1 MNINIT
7 TFRENLVEC
16 LDRVVA
22 DRSVLHITR
31 GNARSVVVIA
41 EDEYESIME
50 TLHLVR
56 SPANAQ
62 RLLEAM
68 DDADAGRV
76 IKRDL

>member
-1 MNINIT
+1 
-7 TFRENLVEC
+7 
-16 LDRVVA
+16 
-22 DRSVLHITR
+22 
-31 GNARSVVVIA
+31 
-41 EDEYESIME
+41 ME

>member
-1 MNINIT
+1 MHINIT
-7 TFRENLVEC
+7 TFRENLAEV

-22 DRSVLHITR
+22 DRAVLHIR
-31 GNARSVVVIA
+31 RDSARSVVVIA
-41 EDEYESIME
+41 EDKYESIME

-68 DDADAGRV
+68 DDVDAGRV